1 MLDGVGDELFDAGVG
16 DGRLVGH
23 LVVAATGSGGSEEGH
38 GVCHGGRCCGELS
51 LGGGVCL
58 LIGGRRREDGGR
70 TSVYIVGKES
80 SSGIDERCGLSKQML
95 RLWPCHV
102 SNLGD
107 LECHC

>member
-16 DGRLVGH
+16 DGRLVCH
-23 LVVAATGSGGSEEGH
+23 LVVAATGFGGSEEGH

-58 LIGGRRREDGGR
+58 LIGGRGRREDGGR
-70 TSVYIVGKES
+70 MSVYIVGQES

-95 RLWPCHV
+95 RLF